1 MKTTIPPSAAAEV
14 RAAIE
19 KKQETVTERDYSV
32 AIVVTV
38 VLAVFGSI
46 IAAVVLFGT
55 SIN

>member
-1 MKTTIPPSAAAEV
+1 MKTTIPHSAAAEV
-14 RAAIE
+14 HAAIE

-38 VLAVFGSI
+38 VLTVFGSI
-46 IAAVVLFGT
+46 IAAVVFFGT